1 MDMPALE
8 EEAFSAAVKQV
19 AAMLRRPDQLEK
31 LSHYKQRALR
41 KKAAV
46 EAMLKT
52 AVHSQLENVRTGLN
66 QLQLISKDVAT
77 IQKCSIQIIKELD
90 EIPALK
96 KKLQILHEE
105 NRKHIQCSTAIENLK
120 AIYEIQETVDQTYEL
135 INTGKLLHAHQNL
148 MELENARDNVMFEVF
163 KTKSESLYDQ
173 KILADYFC
181 ELFKLADELSK
192 QLWYIIGRTLEAV
205 RGTDPGPQQLVTSL
219 RIIEREERID
229 EFCLQRKKDTGFMPV
244 GRPRQW
250 RTKCFDV
257 LTNMVNQRIE
267 GNQLEDRILH
277 KEWLARYLELIRM
290 TVVQDLR
297 VVKSGCTPCFPPE
310 YHIFDRVLFMYHT
323 SISNRLREIAAD
335 SLEKNELIQLLSW
348 LRIYSG
354 KDMLGHVALGIDAQK
369 LVADHPL
376 LPRKTV
382 TELLNRFIEITKN
395 DLQDWLGRTLVQE
408 KDDWYKGA
416 SPETDCYNQ
425 YYTPLASIL
434 FQMIDD
440 QIQLGKEMGSE
451 TIPNILFV
459 CVEEMLTFTNQYKE
473 AFQAFYNKHFED
485 RSRFRYFTQTMVS
498 IANVCLICVESSEK
512 LKTNV
517 RLSVQWESPQ
527 TSSTQVASPR
537 PQSMRADLLQNIEQ
551 LKDRWNLNSQIAVKC
566 LLSEVVTDITPQL
579 ALILSSKWLG
589 TLSAVDTIC
598 FTIEDYYQDHCHL
611 KASLLNSL
619 LMELQIRVVQ
629 EYMKAFEA
637 RRLTFQNYEE
647 RKAASDQ
654 LCKEAERM
662 KELFSRLIKQ
672 EDDSSEEFETV
683 TSVLLAVAEVM
694 SLRDKSL
701 LALEVSSF
709 VQKYPNI
716 SVEQLSGLIQ
726 MREDVGR
733 SEARQLAQEITAQ
746 NKLRPKLQG
755 KIANKYIR
763 ALYFIFT
770 CIMYN
775 GIGLQSARGSGTSGY
790 VQKNL
795 AHVVVSKD
803 KQQYRNEDDIKRL
816 ESKVTR
822 KPNKELIL
830 HERKRKIELKCLEMQ
845 DLMTEQNY
853 PEEEIQEK
861 VDKYRALLR
870 KKLEE
875 EGDVDD
881 DEEANEKKVKD
892 SHIMAQM
899 MQEKNDRIRRA
910 LNIKKD
916 YVSGAAF
923 KFNEKKAEMAE
934 VASLNKNMSLP
945 MCLIC
950 EKVFSNEAMKPSRLL
965 EHWRK
970 VHEDKAKKDF
980 HFETFNFQ
988 SFKFHARPTLTTMFS
1003 SAAQQESDGM
1013 KASYNISLLI
1023 AKTGKPHTIGE
1034 ELILPAVSEV
1044 LHTVLHKPA
1053 TDIIKNIPL
1062 SNTTLQR
1069 RIDEMATDVEN
1080 TLYNYFRTVQFSL
1093 KQDESTLL
1101 GNEAVLLAYVRFI
1114 KEEKKVKTVIVPL
1127 TRQIQNLG
1135 RQHLQLA
1142 QIRQAFRGE
1151 PSKRDGKRRRR
1162 ESSDRERSSRKGRSQ
1177 SPRKVSKHQF
1187 PRIFQERKQNKKR
1200 RSEKNDD
1207 DHLSK
1212 ERRKETKSRYDCKK
1226 RRHKSESSGRSS
1238 SSSPRAR
1245 RHHSKHDERNGSR
1258 KSKERHRK
1266 ETKHR

>member
-41 KKAAV
+41 KK
-46 EAMLKT
+46 
-52 AVHSQLENVRTGLN
+52 
-66 QLQLISKDVAT
+66 LISKDVAT

-163 KTKSESLYDQ
+163 KTKAESLYDQ

-205 RGTDPGPQQLVTSL
+205 RGTDPGPQQVAALLVFLLNITFLIVSCSC
-219 RIIEREERID
+219 IIPV
-229 EFCLQRKKDTGFMPV
+229 FLTGVMFQLPMSMIEYV
-244 GRPRQW
+244 LIAIKLLYLFVLIFRFNFL
-250 RTKCFDV
+250 TCF
-257 LTNMVNQRIE
+257 
-267 GNQLEDRILH
+267 
-277 KEWLARYLELIRM
+277 
-290 TVVQDLR
+290 
-297 VVKSGCTPCFPPE
+297 
-310 YHIFDRVLFMYHT
+310 
-323 SISNRLREIAAD
+323 
-335 SLEKNELIQLLSW
+335 
-348 LRIYSG
+348 G

-408 KDDWYKGA
+408 KDVYDWYKGA

-440 QIQLGKEMGSE
+440 QMQLGKEMGSD

-527 TSSTQVASPR
+527 SSSTQVASPR

-755 KIANKYIR
+755 KIAN
-763 ALYFIFT
+763 FVIFT

-775 GIGLQSARGSGTSGY
+775 GIGLQTARGSGTSGY

-934 VASLNKNMSLP
+934 VASLNKNLLQRP
-945 MCLIC
+945 AAEV
-950 EKVFSNEAMKPSRLL
+950 EKKEEADEETS
-965 EHWRK
+965 ESSSTTTTSSSSSS
-970 VHEDKAKKDF
+970 EDSD
-980 HFETFNFQ
+980 
-988 SFKFHARPTLTTMFS
+988 S
-1003 SAAQQESDGM
+1003 SADSSDSDEESSSSTSTVSSDSSREV
-1013 KASYNISLLI
+1013 KQ
-1023 AKTGKPHTIGE
+1023 KTSK
-1034 ELILPAVSEV
+1034 
-1044 LHTVLHKPA
+1044 
-1053 TDIIKNIPL
+1053 
-1062 SNTTLQR
+1062 R
-1069 RIDEMATDVEN
+1069 
-1080 TLYNYFRTVQFSL
+1080 
-1093 KQDESTLL
+1093 
-1101 GNEAVLLAYVRFI
+1101 
-1114 KEEKKVKTVIVPL
+1114 
-1127 TRQIQNLG
+1127 
-1135 RQHLQLA
+1135 
-1142 QIRQAFRGE
+1142 AFRGE

-1162 ESSDRERSSRKGRSQ
+1162 ESYDRERSPRKGRSP
-1177 SPRKVSKHQF
+1177 SPRKVSKHWDSSSKISKSKDSESY
-1187 PRIFQERKQNKKR
+1187 RKR
-1200 RSEKNDD
+1200 RSEKNND

-1212 ERRKETKSRYDCKK
+1212 ERRKETKSRNDCKK

-1245 RHHSKHDERNGSR
+1245 RHHSRHDERNGSR
-1258 KSKERHRK
+1258 KLKEKHRK

>member
-205 RGTDPGPQQLVTSL
+205 RGTDPGPQQ
-219 RIIEREERID
+219 ID

-662 KELFSRLIKQ
+662 KELFSRVIKQ

-755 KIANKYIR
+755 KIAN
-763 ALYFIFT
+763 FVIFT

-934 VASLNKNMSLP
+934 VASLNKNMLQRP
-945 MCLIC
+945 APEV
-950 EKVFSNEAMKPSRLL
+950 EKKEETDEETSESSSTTSSSSSSSS
-965 EHWRK
+965 
-970 VHEDKAKKDF
+970 EDSD
-980 HFETFNFQ
+980 
-988 SFKFHARPTLTTMFS
+988 S
-1003 SAAQQESDGM
+1003 SADSSDSDEESR
-1013 KASYNISLLI
+1013 SS
-1023 AKTGKPHTIGE
+1023 TST
-1034 ELILPAVSEV
+1034 VSS
-1044 LHTVLHKPA
+1044 
-1053 TDIIKNIPL
+1053 D
-1062 SNTTLQR
+1062 S
-1069 RIDEMATDVEN
+1069 
-1080 TLYNYFRTVQFSL
+1080 S
-1093 KQDESTLL
+1093 
-1101 GNEAVLLAYVRFI
+1101 
-1114 KEEKKVKTVIVPL
+1114 
-1127 TRQIQNLG
+1127 
-1135 RQHLQLA
+1135 
-1142 QIRQAFRGE
+1142 
-1151 PSKRDGKRRRR
+1151 RDGKRRRR

-1177 SPRKVSKHQF
+1177 SPRKVSKHWDSSSKISKSKDSESY
-1187 PRIFQERKQNKKR
+1187 RKR

>member
-41 KKAAV
+41 KK
-46 EAMLKT
+46 
-52 AVHSQLENVRTGLN
+52 
-66 QLQLISKDVAT
+66 LISKDVAT

-163 KTKSESLYDQ
+163 KTKAESLYDQ

-205 RGTDPGPQQLVTSL
+205 RGTDPGPQ
-219 RIIEREERID
+219 
-229 EFCLQRKKDTGFMPV
+229 
-244 GRPRQW
+244 
-250 RTKCFDV
+250 
-257 LTNMVNQRIE
+257 
-267 GNQLEDRILH
+267 H
-277 KEWLARYLELIRM
+277 
-290 TVVQDLR
+290 
-297 VVKSGCTPCFPPE
+297 GCTPCFPPE

-323 SISNRLREIAAD
+323 SISNRSNVSVAD
-335 SLEKNELIQLLSW
+335 D
-348 LRIYSG
+348 G

-440 QIQLGKEMGSE
+440 QMQLGKEMGSD

-527 TSSTQVASPR
+527 SSSTQVASPR

-755 KIANKYIR
+755 KIAN
-763 ALYFIFT
+763 FVIFT

-775 GIGLQSARGSGTSGY
+775 GIGLQTARGSGTSGY

-934 VASLNKNMSLP
+934 VASLNKNFVQPQKL
-945 MCLIC
+945 
-950 EKVFSNEAMKPSRLL
+950 KKKKKQMKKRASHLL
-965 EHWRK
+965 LLLLLLLLR
-970 VHEDKAKKDF
+970 EDSD
-980 HFETFNFQ
+980 
-988 SFKFHARPTLTTMFS
+988 S
-1003 SAAQQESDGM
+1003 SADSSDSDEESSSSTSTVSSDSSREV
-1013 KASYNISLLI
+1013 KQ
-1023 AKTGKPHTIGE
+1023 KTSK
-1034 ELILPAVSEV
+1034 
-1044 LHTVLHKPA
+1044 
-1053 TDIIKNIPL
+1053 
-1062 SNTTLQR
+1062 R
-1069 RIDEMATDVEN
+1069 
-1080 TLYNYFRTVQFSL
+1080 
-1093 KQDESTLL
+1093 
-1101 GNEAVLLAYVRFI
+1101 
-1114 KEEKKVKTVIVPL
+1114 
-1127 TRQIQNLG
+1127 
-1135 RQHLQLA
+1135 
-1142 QIRQAFRGE
+1142 AFRGE

-1162 ESSDRERSSRKGRSQ
+1162 ESYDRERSPRKGRSP
-1177 SPRKVSKHQF
+1177 SPRKVSKH
-1187 PRIFQERKQNKKR
+1187 RESSSKISKSKDSESYRKR
-1200 RSEKNDD
+1200 RSEKNND

-1212 ERRKETKSRYDCKK
+1212 ERRKETKSRNDCKK

-1245 RHHSKHDERNGSR
+1245 RHHSRHDERNGSR
-1258 KSKERHRK
+1258 KLKEKHRK

>member
-8 EEAFSAAVKQV
+8 EEAFSSAVKQV

-77 IQKCSIQIIKELD
+77 IQKCSTQIIKELD
-90 EIPALK
+90 GIPALK

-120 AIYEIQETVDQTYEL
+120 AIYEIQDTVDQTYEL
-135 INTGKLLHAHQNL
+135 INSGKLLHAHQNL

-163 KTKSESLYDQ
+163 KTKAESLYDQ

-229 EFCLQRKKDTGFMPV
+229 EFCLQRKQDTGFMPV

-277 KEWLARYLELIRM
+277 KEWLARYLELIRI

-297 VVKSGCTPCFPPE
+297 VVKSGCIPCFPPE

-382 TELLNRFIEITKN
+382 TELMNRFIEITKN

-416 SPETDCYNQ
+416 NPETDCYNQ

-440 QIQLGKEMGSE
+440 QMQLGKEMGSE

-527 TSSTQVASPR
+527 NSSTQATSPR
-537 PQSMRADLLQNIEQ
+537 PQSMRTDLLQNIEQ

-566 LLSEVVTDITPQL
+566 LLSEVVTDVTPQL

-611 KASLLNSL
+611 KPSLLNNL

-733 SEARQLAQEITAQ
+733 SEARHKGYCIHLEVICATQF
-746 NKLRPKLQG
+746 
-755 KIANKYIR
+755 
-763 ALYFIFT
+763 FIFT

-775 GIGLQSARGSGTSGY
+775 GIGLQTARGSGTSGY

-795 AHVVVSKD
+795 AHVIVSKD
-803 KQQYRNEDDIKRL
+803 KQQYRNEDDIKRM

-881 DEEANEKKVKD
+881 DEVANEKKVKD
-892 SHIMAQM
+892 SHIMAEM

-916 YVSGAAF
+916 HVSGAAF
-923 KFNEKKAEMAE
+923 KFNEKKAEKAE
-934 VASLNKNMSLP
+934 LASLNKNLLQRP
-945 MCLIC
+945 LAEV
-950 EKVFSNEAMKPSRLL
+950 EKKEEADEETTESSSASSSSSSSSSEDSDSSTDSSDSDEESSSSASTVSSDSSREVKQKTSKRVFREEPSR
-965 EHWRK
+965 
-970 VHEDKAKKDF
+970 
-980 HFETFNFQ
+980 
-988 SFKFHARPTLTTMFS
+988 
-1003 SAAQQESDGM
+1003 
-1013 KASYNISLLI
+1013 
-1023 AKTGKPHTIGE
+1023 
-1034 ELILPAVSEV
+1034 
-1044 LHTVLHKPA
+1044 
-1053 TDIIKNIPL
+1053 
-1062 SNTTLQR
+1062 
-1069 RIDEMATDVEN
+1069 
-1080 TLYNYFRTVQFSL
+1080 
-1093 KQDESTLL
+1093 
-1101 GNEAVLLAYVRFI
+1101 
-1114 KEEKKVKTVIVPL
+1114 
-1127 TRQIQNLG
+1127 
-1135 RQHLQLA
+1135 
-1142 QIRQAFRGE
+1142 
-1151 PSKRDGKRRRR
+1151 RDGKRSRR
-1162 ESSDRERSSRKGRSQ
+1162 ESSDRERSSRKARSP
-1177 SPRKVSKHQF
+1177 SPRNVST
-1187 PRIFQERKQNKKR
+1187 KQRDSSSKISKSKDSESYKKR
-1200 RSEKNDD
+1200 RAEKNDD

-1212 ERRKETKSRYDCKK
+1212 DKRKETKSGNDSKK
-1226 RRHKSESSGRSS
+1226 HRHKSELSRRSM

-1245 RHHSKHDERNGSR
+1245 RHHHSKHDERNGNR
-1258 KSKERHRK
+1258 KSKEEHRK
-1266 ETKHR
+1266 ESKHK

>member
-8 EEAFSAAVKQV
+8 EEAFSSAVKQV

-77 IQKCSIQIIKELD
+77 IQKCSTQIIKELD
-90 EIPALK
+90 GIPALK

-120 AIYEIQETVDQTYEL
+120 AIYEIQDT
-135 INTGKLLHAHQNL
+135 
-148 MELENARDNVMFEVF
+148 
-163 KTKSESLYDQ
+163 
-173 KILADYFC
+173 
-181 ELFKLADELSK
+181 LSK

-229 EFCLQRKKDTGFMPV
+229 EFCLQRKQDTGFMPV

-277 KEWLARYLELIRM
+277 KEWLARYLELIRI

-297 VVKSGCTPCFPPE
+297 VVKSGCIPCFPPE

-382 TELLNRFIEITKN
+382 TELMNRFIEITKN

-408 KDDWYKGA
+408 KD
-416 SPETDCYNQ
+416 
-425 YYTPLASIL
+425 
-434 FQMIDD
+434 M
-440 QIQLGKEMGSE
+440 QLGKEMGSE

-527 TSSTQVASPR
+527 NSSTQATSPR
-537 PQSMRADLLQNIEQ
+537 PQSMRTDLLQNIEQ
-551 LKDRWNLNSQIAVKC
+551 LKDRWNLNSQIA
-566 LLSEVVTDITPQL
+566 
-579 ALILSSKWLG
+579 LG

-611 KASLLNSL
+611 KPSLLNNL

-755 KIANKYIR
+755 KIANLTICLTFNLIFPKLFNLCKTFEFSSAISHFKWNTVTTSSKGYCIHLEVIC
-763 ALYFIFT
+763 ATQFFIFT

-775 GIGLQSARGSGTSGY
+775 GIGLQTARGSGTSGY

-795 AHVVVSKD
+795 AHVIVSKD
-803 KQQYRNEDDIKRL
+803 KQQYRNEDDIKRM

-881 DEEANEKKVKD
+881 DEVANEKKVKD
-892 SHIMAQM
+892 SHIMAEM

-916 YVSGAAF
+916 HVSGAAF
-923 KFNEKKAEMAE
+923 KFNEKKAEKAE
-934 VASLNKNMSLP
+934 LASLNKNLLQRP
-945 MCLIC
+945 LAEV
-950 EKVFSNEAMKPSRLL
+950 EKKEEADEETTESSSASSSSSSSSSEDSDSSTDSSDSDEESSSSASTVSSDSSREVKQKTSKRVFREEPSR
-965 EHWRK
+965 
-970 VHEDKAKKDF
+970 
-980 HFETFNFQ
+980 
-988 SFKFHARPTLTTMFS
+988 
-1003 SAAQQESDGM
+1003 
-1013 KASYNISLLI
+1013 
-1023 AKTGKPHTIGE
+1023 
-1034 ELILPAVSEV
+1034 
-1044 LHTVLHKPA
+1044 
-1053 TDIIKNIPL
+1053 
-1062 SNTTLQR
+1062 
-1069 RIDEMATDVEN
+1069 
-1080 TLYNYFRTVQFSL
+1080 
-1093 KQDESTLL
+1093 
-1101 GNEAVLLAYVRFI
+1101 
-1114 KEEKKVKTVIVPL
+1114 
-1127 TRQIQNLG
+1127 
-1135 RQHLQLA
+1135 
-1142 QIRQAFRGE
+1142 
-1151 PSKRDGKRRRR
+1151 RDGKRSRR
-1162 ESSDRERSSRKGRSQ
+1162 ESSDRERSSRKARSP
-1177 SPRKVSKHQF
+1177 SPRNVST
-1187 PRIFQERKQNKKR
+1187 KQRDSSSKISKSKDSESYKKR
-1200 RSEKNDD
+1200 RAEKNDD

-1212 ERRKETKSRYDCKK
+1212 DKRKETKSGNDSKK
-1226 RRHKSESSGRSS
+1226 HRHKSELSRRSM

-1245 RHHSKHDERNGSR
+1245 RHHHSKHDERNGNR
-1258 KSKERHRK
+1258 KSKEEHRK
-1266 ETKHR
+1266 ESKHK

>member
-8 EEAFSAAVKQV
+8 EEAFSSAVKQV

-77 IQKCSIQIIKELD
+77 IQKCSTQIIKELD
-90 EIPALK
+90 GIPALK

-120 AIYEIQETVDQTYEL
+120 AIYEIQDTVDQTYEL
-135 INTGKLLHAHQNL
+135 INSGKLLHAHQNL

-163 KTKSESLYDQ
+163 KTKAESLYDQ

-229 EFCLQRKKDTGFMPV
+229 EFCLQRKQDTGFMPV

-277 KEWLARYLELIRM
+277 KEWLARYLELIRI

-297 VVKSGCTPCFPPE
+297 VVKSGCIPCFPPE

-382 TELLNRFIEITKN
+382 TELMNRFIEITKN

-408 KDDWYKGA
+408 KDVYDWYKGA
-416 SPETDCYNQ
+416 NPETDCYNQ

-440 QIQLGKEMGSE
+440 QMQLGKEMGSE

-527 TSSTQVASPR
+527 NSSTQATSPR
-537 PQSMRADLLQNIEQ
+537 PQSMRTDLLQNIEQ

-566 LLSEVVTDITPQL
+566 LLSEVVTDVTPQL

-611 KASLLNSL
+611 KPSLLNNL

-755 KIANKYIR
+755 KIANF
-763 ALYFIFT
+763 FIFT

-775 GIGLQSARGSGTSGY
+775 GIGLQTARGSGTSGY

-795 AHVVVSKD
+795 AHVIVSKD
-803 KQQYRNEDDIKRL
+803 KQQYRNEDDIKRM

-881 DEEANEKKVKD
+881 DEVANEKKVKD
-892 SHIMAQM
+892 SHIMAEM

-916 YVSGAAF
+916 HVSGAAF
-923 KFNEKKAEMAE
+923 KFNEKKAEKAE
-934 VASLNKNMSLP
+934 LASLNKNLLQRP
-945 MCLIC
+945 LAEV
-950 EKVFSNEAMKPSRLL
+950 EKKEEADEETTESSSASSSSSSSSSEDSDSSTDSSDSDEESSSSASTVSSDSSREVKQKTSKRVFREEPSR
-965 EHWRK
+965 
-970 VHEDKAKKDF
+970 
-980 HFETFNFQ
+980 
-988 SFKFHARPTLTTMFS
+988 
-1003 SAAQQESDGM
+1003 
-1013 KASYNISLLI
+1013 
-1023 AKTGKPHTIGE
+1023 
-1034 ELILPAVSEV
+1034 
-1044 LHTVLHKPA
+1044 
-1053 TDIIKNIPL
+1053 
-1062 SNTTLQR
+1062 
-1069 RIDEMATDVEN
+1069 
-1080 TLYNYFRTVQFSL
+1080 
-1093 KQDESTLL
+1093 
-1101 GNEAVLLAYVRFI
+1101 
-1114 KEEKKVKTVIVPL
+1114 
-1127 TRQIQNLG
+1127 
-1135 RQHLQLA
+1135 
-1142 QIRQAFRGE
+1142 
-1151 PSKRDGKRRRR
+1151 RDGKRSRR
-1162 ESSDRERSSRKGRSQ
+1162 ESSDRERSSRKARSP
-1177 SPRKVSKHQF
+1177 SPRNVST
-1187 PRIFQERKQNKKR
+1187 KQRDSSSKISKSKDSESYKKR
-1200 RSEKNDD
+1200 RAEKNDD

-1212 ERRKETKSRYDCKK
+1212 DKRKETKSGNDSKK
-1226 RRHKSESSGRSS
+1226 HRHKSELSRRSM

-1245 RHHSKHDERNGSR
+1245 RHHHSKHDERNGNR
-1258 KSKERHRK
+1258 KSKEEHRK
-1266 ETKHR
+1266 ESKHK

>member
-41 KKAAV
+41 KK
-46 EAMLKT
+46 
-52 AVHSQLENVRTGLN
+52 
-66 QLQLISKDVAT
+66 LISKDVAT
-77 IQKCSIQIIKELD
+77 IQKCSMQIIKELD

-163 KTKSESLYDQ
+163 KTKAESLYDQ

-205 RGTDPGPQQLVTSL
+205 RGTDPGPQQVAALLVFLLNITFLIVSCSC
-219 RIIEREERID
+219 IIPVFLTGVMFQLPMSMID
-229 EFCLQRKKDTGFMPV
+229 
-244 GRPRQW
+244 
-250 RTKCFDV
+250 
-257 LTNMVNQRIE
+257 
-267 GNQLEDRILH
+267 
-277 KEWLARYLELIRM
+277 
-290 TVVQDLR
+290 
-297 VVKSGCTPCFPPE
+297 
-310 YHIFDRVLFMYHT
+310 
-323 SISNRLREIAAD
+323 
-335 SLEKNELIQLLSW
+335 
-348 LRIYSG
+348 G

-408 KDDWYKGA
+408 KDVYDWYKGA

-755 KIANKYIR
+755 KIANK
-763 ALYFIFT
+763 
-770 CIMYN
+770 
-775 GIGLQSARGSGTSGY
+775 
-790 VQKNL
+790 NL

-861 VDKYRALLR
+861 VGKYRALLR

-934 VASLNKNMSLP
+934 VASLNKNL
-945 MCLIC
+945 
-950 EKVFSNEAMKPSRLL
+950 
-965 EHWRK
+965 
-970 VHEDKAKKDF
+970 
-980 HFETFNFQ
+980 
-988 SFKFHARPTLTTMFS
+988 
-1003 SAAQQESDGM
+1003 
-1013 KASYNISLLI
+1013 
-1023 AKTGKPHTIGE
+1023 
-1034 ELILPAVSEV
+1034 
-1044 LHTVLHKPA
+1044 
-1053 TDIIKNIPL
+1053 
-1062 SNTTLQR
+1062 LQR
-1069 RIDEMATDVEN
+1069 PAPEVE
-1080 TLYNYFRTVQFSL
+1080 
-1093 KQDESTLL
+1093 K
-1101 GNEAVLLAYVRFI
+1101 
-1114 KEEKKVKTVIVPL
+1114 KEETDEETSESSSTSSYSSSSSSSSSSTTK
-1127 TRQIQNLG
+1127 NLA

-1187 PRIFQERKQNKKR
+1187 SRIFQERKQNKKR

-1238 SSSPRAR
+1238 PSSPRAR
-1245 RHHSKHDERNGSR
+1245 RHHSKHDERNGSK

>member
-8 EEAFSAAVKQV
+8 EEAFSSAVKQV

-77 IQKCSIQIIKELD
+77 IQKCSTQIIKELD
-90 EIPALK
+90 GIPALK

-120 AIYEIQETVDQTYEL
+120 AIYEIQDTVDQTYEL
-135 INTGKLLHAHQNL
+135 INSGKLLHAHQNL

-163 KTKSESLYDQ
+163 KTKAESLYDQ

-229 EFCLQRKKDTGFMPV
+229 EFCLQRKQDTGFMPV

-277 KEWLARYLELIRM
+277 KEWLARYLELIRI

-297 VVKSGCTPCFPPE
+297 VVKSGCIPCFPPE

-382 TELLNRFIEITKN
+382 TELMNRFIEITKN

-408 KDDWYKGA
+408 KDVYDWYKGA
-416 SPETDCYNQ
+416 NPETDCYNQ

-440 QIQLGKEMGSE
+440 QMQLGKEMGSE

-527 TSSTQVASPR
+527 NSSTQATSPR
-537 PQSMRADLLQNIEQ
+537 PQSMRTDLLQNIEQ
-551 LKDRWNLNSQIAVKC
+551 LKDRWNLNSQIA
-566 LLSEVVTDITPQL
+566 
-579 ALILSSKWLG
+579 LG

-611 KASLLNSL
+611 KPSLLNNL

-755 KIANKYIR
+755 KIANLTICLTFNLIFPKLFNLCKTFEFSSAISHFKWNTVTTSSKGYCIHLEVIC
-763 ALYFIFT
+763 ATQFFIFT

-775 GIGLQSARGSGTSGY
+775 GIGLQTARGSGTSGY

-795 AHVVVSKD
+795 AHVIVSKD
-803 KQQYRNEDDIKRL
+803 KQQYRNEDDIKRM

-881 DEEANEKKVKD
+881 DEVANEKKVKD
-892 SHIMAQM
+892 SHIMAEM

-916 YVSGAAF
+916 HVSGAAF
-923 KFNEKKAEMAE
+923 KFNEKKAEKAE
-934 VASLNKNMSLP
+934 LASLNKNLLQRP
-945 MCLIC
+945 LAEV
-950 EKVFSNEAMKPSRLL
+950 EKKEEADEETTESSSASSSSSSSSSEDSDSSTDSSDSDEESSSSASTVSSDSSREVKQKTSKRVFREEPSR
-965 EHWRK
+965 
-970 VHEDKAKKDF
+970 
-980 HFETFNFQ
+980 
-988 SFKFHARPTLTTMFS
+988 
-1003 SAAQQESDGM
+1003 
-1013 KASYNISLLI
+1013 
-1023 AKTGKPHTIGE
+1023 
-1034 ELILPAVSEV
+1034 
-1044 LHTVLHKPA
+1044 
-1053 TDIIKNIPL
+1053 
-1062 SNTTLQR
+1062 
-1069 RIDEMATDVEN
+1069 
-1080 TLYNYFRTVQFSL
+1080 
-1093 KQDESTLL
+1093 
-1101 GNEAVLLAYVRFI
+1101 
-1114 KEEKKVKTVIVPL
+1114 
-1127 TRQIQNLG
+1127 
-1135 RQHLQLA
+1135 
-1142 QIRQAFRGE
+1142 
-1151 PSKRDGKRRRR
+1151 RDGKRSRR
-1162 ESSDRERSSRKGRSQ
+1162 ESSDRERSSRKARSP
-1177 SPRKVSKHQF
+1177 SPRNVST
-1187 PRIFQERKQNKKR
+1187 KQRDSSSKISKSKDSESYKKR
-1200 RSEKNDD
+1200 RAEKNDD

-1212 ERRKETKSRYDCKK
+1212 DKRKETKSGNDSKK
-1226 RRHKSESSGRSS
+1226 HRHKSELSRRSM

-1245 RHHSKHDERNGSR
+1245 RHHHSKHDERNGNR
-1258 KSKERHRK
+1258 KSKEEHRK
-1266 ETKHR
+1266 ESKHK

>member
-8 EEAFSAAVKQV
+8 EEAFSVAVKQV

-77 IQKCSIQIIKELD
+77 IQKCSTQIIKELD
-90 EIPALK
+90 GIPALK

-120 AIYEIQETVDQTYEL
+120 AIYEIQDTVDQTYEL
-135 INTGKLLHAHQNL
+135 INSGKLLHAHQNL

-163 KTKSESLYDQ
+163 KTKAESVYDQ

-229 EFCLQRKKDTGFMPV
+229 EFCLQRKQDTGFMPV

-297 VVKSGCTPCFPPE
+297 VVKSGCIPCFPPE

-354 KDMLGHVALGIDAQK
+354 KDMLGHVTLGIDAQK

-382 TELLNRFIEITKN
+382 TELMNRFIEITKN

-408 KDDWYKGA
+408 KDVYDWYKGA

-440 QIQLGKEMGSE
+440 QMQLGKEMGSE

-485 RSRFRYFTQTMVS
+485 RSRFKYFTQTMVS

-527 TSSTQVASPR
+527 NSSTQVTSPR

-566 LLSEVVTDITPQL
+566 LLSEVVTDVTPQL

-611 KASLLNSL
+611 KPSLLNNL

-662 KELFSRLIKQ
+662 KELFNRLIKQ

-683 TSVLLAVAEVM
+683 TSVLLAVTEVM

-755 KIANKYIR
+755 KIAN
-763 ALYFIFT
+763 
-770 CIMYN
+770 
-775 GIGLQSARGSGTSGY
+775 
-790 VQKNL
+790 
-795 AHVVVSKD
+795 
-803 KQQYRNEDDIKRL
+803 
-816 ESKVTR
+816 
-822 KPNKELIL
+822 
-830 HERKRKIELKCLEMQ
+830 
-845 DLMTEQNY
+845 
-853 PEEEIQEK
+853 
-861 VDKYRALLR
+861 
-870 KKLEE
+870 
-875 EGDVDD
+875 
-881 DEEANEKKVKD
+881 
-892 SHIMAQM
+892 
-899 MQEKNDRIRRA
+899 
-910 LNIKKD
+910 
-916 YVSGAAF
+916 
-923 KFNEKKAEMAE
+923 
-934 VASLNKNMSLP
+934 
-945 MCLIC
+945 
-950 EKVFSNEAMKPSRLL
+950 VF
-965 EHWRK
+965 
-970 VHEDKAKKDF
+970 DF
-980 HFETFNFQ
+980 
-988 SFKFHARPTLTTMFS
+988 
-1003 SAAQQESDGM
+1003 
-1013 KASYNISLLI
+1013 
-1023 AKTGKPHTIGE
+1023 
-1034 ELILPAVSEV
+1034 
-1044 LHTVLHKPA
+1044 
-1053 TDIIKNIPL
+1053 
-1062 SNTTLQR
+1062 
-1069 RIDEMATDVEN
+1069 
-1080 TLYNYFRTVQFSL
+1080 
-1093 KQDESTLL
+1093 
-1101 GNEAVLLAYVRFI
+1101 
-1114 KEEKKVKTVIVPL
+1114 
-1127 TRQIQNLG
+1127 
-1135 RQHLQLA
+1135 
-1142 QIRQAFRGE
+1142 
-1151 PSKRDGKRRRR
+1151 
-1162 ESSDRERSSRKGRSQ
+1162 
-1177 SPRKVSKHQF
+1177 
-1187 PRIFQERKQNKKR
+1187 
-1200 RSEKNDD
+1200 
-1207 DHLSK
+1207 
-1212 ERRKETKSRYDCKK
+1212 
-1226 RRHKSESSGRSS
+1226 
-1238 SSSPRAR
+1238 
-1245 RHHSKHDERNGSR
+1245 
-1258 KSKERHRK
+1258 
-1266 ETKHR
+1266 

>member
-8 EEAFSAAVKQV
+8 EEAFSSAVKQV

-41 KKAAV
+41 KK
-46 EAMLKT
+46 
-52 AVHSQLENVRTGLN
+52 
-66 QLQLISKDVAT
+66 LISKDVAT
-77 IQKCSIQIIKELD
+77 IQKCSTQIIKELD
-90 EIPALK
+90 GIPALK

-120 AIYEIQETVDQTYEL
+120 AIYEIQDTVDQTYEL
-135 INTGKLLHAHQNL
+135 INSGKLLHAHQNL

-163 KTKSESLYDQ
+163 KTKAESLYDQ

-205 RGTDPGPQQLVTSL
+205 RGTDPGPQ
-219 RIIEREERID
+219 
-229 EFCLQRKKDTGFMPV
+229 
-244 GRPRQW
+244 
-250 RTKCFDV
+250 
-257 LTNMVNQRIE
+257 
-267 GNQLEDRILH
+267 H
-277 KEWLARYLELIRM
+277 
-290 TVVQDLR
+290 
-297 VVKSGCTPCFPPE
+297 GCIPCFPPE

-382 TELLNRFIEITKN
+382 TELMNRFIEITKN

-408 KDDWYKGA
+408 KDVYDWYKGA
-416 SPETDCYNQ
+416 NPETDCYNQ

-440 QIQLGKEMGSE
+440 QMQLGKEMGSE

-527 TSSTQVASPR
+527 NSSTQATSPR
-537 PQSMRADLLQNIEQ
+537 PQSMRTDLLQNIEQ
-551 LKDRWNLNSQIAVKC
+551 LKDRWNLNSQIA
-566 LLSEVVTDITPQL
+566 
-579 ALILSSKWLG
+579 LG

-611 KASLLNSL
+611 KPSLLNNL

-755 KIANKYIR
+755 KIANLTICLTFNLIFPKLFNLCKTFEFSSAISHFKWNTVTTSSKGYCIHLEVIC
-763 ALYFIFT
+763 ATQFFIFT

-775 GIGLQSARGSGTSGY
+775 GIGLQTARGSGTSGY

-795 AHVVVSKD
+795 AHVIVSKD
-803 KQQYRNEDDIKRL
+803 KQQYRNEDDIKRM

-881 DEEANEKKVKD
+881 DEVANEKKVKD
-892 SHIMAQM
+892 SHIMAEM

-916 YVSGAAF
+916 HVSGAAF
-923 KFNEKKAEMAE
+923 KFNEKKAEKAE
-934 VASLNKNMSLP
+934 LASLNKNLLQRP
-945 MCLIC
+945 LAEV
-950 EKVFSNEAMKPSRLL
+950 EKKEEADEETTESSSASSSSSSSSSEDSDSSTDSSDSDEESSSSASTVSSDSSREVKQKTSKRVFREEPSR
-965 EHWRK
+965 
-970 VHEDKAKKDF
+970 
-980 HFETFNFQ
+980 
-988 SFKFHARPTLTTMFS
+988 
-1003 SAAQQESDGM
+1003 
-1013 KASYNISLLI
+1013 
-1023 AKTGKPHTIGE
+1023 
-1034 ELILPAVSEV
+1034 
-1044 LHTVLHKPA
+1044 
-1053 TDIIKNIPL
+1053 
-1062 SNTTLQR
+1062 
-1069 RIDEMATDVEN
+1069 
-1080 TLYNYFRTVQFSL
+1080 
-1093 KQDESTLL
+1093 
-1101 GNEAVLLAYVRFI
+1101 
-1114 KEEKKVKTVIVPL
+1114 
-1127 TRQIQNLG
+1127 
-1135 RQHLQLA
+1135 
-1142 QIRQAFRGE
+1142 
-1151 PSKRDGKRRRR
+1151 RDGKRSRR
-1162 ESSDRERSSRKGRSQ
+1162 ESSDRERSSRKARSP
-1177 SPRKVSKHQF
+1177 SPRNVST
-1187 PRIFQERKQNKKR
+1187 KQRDSSSKISKSKDSESYKKR
-1200 RSEKNDD
+1200 RAEKNDD

-1212 ERRKETKSRYDCKK
+1212 DKRKETKSGNDSKK
-1226 RRHKSESSGRSS
+1226 HRHKSELSRRSM

-1245 RHHSKHDERNGSR
+1245 RHHHSKHDERNGNR
-1258 KSKERHRK
+1258 KSKEEHRK
-1266 ETKHR
+1266 ESKHK

>member
-41 KKAAV
+41 KK
-46 EAMLKT
+46 
-52 AVHSQLENVRTGLN
+52 
-66 QLQLISKDVAT
+66 LISKDVAT

-163 KTKSESLYDQ
+163 KTKAESLYDQ

-205 RGTDPGPQQLVTSL
+205 RGTDPGPQQVAALLVFLLNITFLIVSCSC
-219 RIIEREERID
+219 IIPVFLTGVMFQLPMSMID
-229 EFCLQRKKDTGFMPV
+229 
-244 GRPRQW
+244 
-250 RTKCFDV
+250 
-257 LTNMVNQRIE
+257 
-267 GNQLEDRILH
+267 
-277 KEWLARYLELIRM
+277 
-290 TVVQDLR
+290 
-297 VVKSGCTPCFPPE
+297 
-310 YHIFDRVLFMYHT
+310 
-323 SISNRLREIAAD
+323 
-335 SLEKNELIQLLSW
+335 
-348 LRIYSG
+348 G

-408 KDDWYKGA
+408 KDVYDWYKGA

-755 KIANKYIR
+755 KIANK
-763 ALYFIFT
+763 
-770 CIMYN
+770 
-775 GIGLQSARGSGTSGY
+775 
-790 VQKNL
+790 NL

-861 VDKYRALLR
+861 VGKYRALLR

-934 VASLNKNMSLP
+934 VASLNKNL
-945 MCLIC
+945 
-950 EKVFSNEAMKPSRLL
+950 
-965 EHWRK
+965 
-970 VHEDKAKKDF
+970 
-980 HFETFNFQ
+980 
-988 SFKFHARPTLTTMFS
+988 
-1003 SAAQQESDGM
+1003 
-1013 KASYNISLLI
+1013 
-1023 AKTGKPHTIGE
+1023 
-1034 ELILPAVSEV
+1034 
-1044 LHTVLHKPA
+1044 
-1053 TDIIKNIPL
+1053 
-1062 SNTTLQR
+1062 LQR
-1069 RIDEMATDVEN
+1069 PAPEVE
-1080 TLYNYFRTVQFSL
+1080 
-1093 KQDESTLL
+1093 K
-1101 GNEAVLLAYVRFI
+1101 
-1114 KEEKKVKTVIVPL
+1114 KEETD
-1127 TRQIQNLG
+1127 
-1135 RQHLQLA
+1135 
-1142 QIRQAFRGE
+1142 E
-1151 PSKRDGKRRRR
+1151 
-1162 ESSDRERSSRKGRSQ
+1162 
-1177 SPRKVSKHQF
+1177 
-1187 PRIFQERKQNKKR
+1187 
-1200 RSEKNDD
+1200 
-1207 DHLSK
+1207 
-1212 ERRKETKSRYDCKK
+1212 ET
-1226 RRHKSESSGRSS
+1226 SESSSTSSYSS
-1238 SSSPRAR
+1238 SSSSSTNLRKGMEKDVDGNLLTENDLLVKEDPILRERFPSTNFQEYSKKESKIKSDARKKMTTIIYPRKDERKQSRGMTAKSVGINLNHLGGHR
-1245 RHHSKHDERNGSR
+1245 RHLQEHDDIIRNMMKGMEVESQKR
-1258 KSKERHRK
+1258 GIGKKPSTDGKLTEFSTTLKSEKL
-1266 ETKHR
+1266 

>member
-163 KTKSESLYDQ
+163 KTKAESLYDQ

-250 RTKCFDV
+250 RKKCFDV

-440 QIQLGKEMGSE
+440 QMQLGKEMGSD

-527 TSSTQVASPR
+527 SSSTQVASPR

-755 KIANKYIR
+755 KIAN
-763 ALYFIFT
+763 FVIFT

-775 GIGLQSARGSGTSGY
+775 GIGLQTARGSGTSGY

-916 YVSGAAF
+916 YVSGYSVQPQ
-923 KFNEKKAEMAE
+923 KLKKKKKQMKKR
-934 VASLNKNMSLP
+934 ASH
-945 MCLIC
+945 
-950 EKVFSNEAMKPSRLL
+950 LL
-965 EHWRK
+965 LLLLLLLLR
-970 VHEDKAKKDF
+970 EDSD
-980 HFETFNFQ
+980 
-988 SFKFHARPTLTTMFS
+988 S
-1003 SAAQQESDGM
+1003 SADSSDSDEESSSSTSTVSSDSSREV
-1013 KASYNISLLI
+1013 KQ
-1023 AKTGKPHTIGE
+1023 KTSK
-1034 ELILPAVSEV
+1034 
-1044 LHTVLHKPA
+1044 
-1053 TDIIKNIPL
+1053 
-1062 SNTTLQR
+1062 R
-1069 RIDEMATDVEN
+1069 
-1080 TLYNYFRTVQFSL
+1080 
-1093 KQDESTLL
+1093 
-1101 GNEAVLLAYVRFI
+1101 
-1114 KEEKKVKTVIVPL
+1114 
-1127 TRQIQNLG
+1127 
-1135 RQHLQLA
+1135 
-1142 QIRQAFRGE
+1142 AFRGE

-1162 ESSDRERSSRKGRSQ
+1162 ESYDRERSPRKGRSP
-1177 SPRKVSKHQF
+1177 SPRKVSKH
-1187 PRIFQERKQNKKR
+1187 RESSSKISKSKDSESYRKR
-1200 RSEKNDD
+1200 RSEKNND

-1212 ERRKETKSRYDCKK
+1212 ERRKETKSRNDCKK

-1245 RHHSKHDERNGSR
+1245 RHHSRHDERNGSR
-1258 KSKERHRK
+1258 KLKEKHRK

>member
-8 EEAFSAAVKQV
+8 EEAFSVAVKQV

-77 IQKCSIQIIKELD
+77 IQKCSTQIIKELD
-90 EIPALK
+90 GIPALK

-120 AIYEIQETVDQTYEL
+120 AIYEIQDTVDQTYEL
-135 INTGKLLHAHQNL
+135 INSGKLLHAHQNL

-163 KTKSESLYDQ
+163 KTKAESVYDQ

-229 EFCLQRKKDTGFMPV
+229 EFCLQRKQDTGFMPV

-297 VVKSGCTPCFPPE
+297 VVKSGCIPCFPPE

-354 KDMLGHVALGIDAQK
+354 KDMLGHVTLGIDAQK

-382 TELLNRFIEITKN
+382 TELMNRFIEITKN

-408 KDDWYKGA
+408 KDVYDWYKGA

-440 QIQLGKEMGSE
+440 QMQLGKEMGSE

-485 RSRFRYFTQTMVS
+485 RSRFKYFTQTMVS

-527 TSSTQVASPR
+527 NSSTQVTSPR

-566 LLSEVVTDITPQL
+566 LLSEVVTDVTPQL

-611 KASLLNSL
+611 KPSLLNNL

-662 KELFSRLIKQ
+662 KELFNRLIKQ

-683 TSVLLAVAEVM
+683 TSVLLAVTEVM

-755 KIANKYIR
+755 KIAN
-763 ALYFIFT
+763 FVIFA

-775 GIGLQSARGSGTSGY
+775 GIGLQTARGSGTSGY

-803 KQQYRNEDDIKRL
+803 KQLYRNEDDIKRM

-881 DEEANEKKVKD
+881 DEVANEKRVKD
-892 SHIMAQM
+892 SHIMAEM

-916 YVSGAAF
+916 HVSGAAF

-934 VASLNKNMSLP
+934 LASLNKNLLQRP
-945 MCLIC
+945 VAEV
-950 EKVFSNEAMKPSRLL
+950 EKKEEADEETSETSSASSSSSSSSEDSDSSTDSSDSDEESSSSTSTVSSDSSREVKQKTSKRVFREEPSR
-965 EHWRK
+965 
-970 VHEDKAKKDF
+970 
-980 HFETFNFQ
+980 
-988 SFKFHARPTLTTMFS
+988 
-1003 SAAQQESDGM
+1003 
-1013 KASYNISLLI
+1013 
-1023 AKTGKPHTIGE
+1023 
-1034 ELILPAVSEV
+1034 
-1044 LHTVLHKPA
+1044 
-1053 TDIIKNIPL
+1053 
-1062 SNTTLQR
+1062 
-1069 RIDEMATDVEN
+1069 
-1080 TLYNYFRTVQFSL
+1080 
-1093 KQDESTLL
+1093 
-1101 GNEAVLLAYVRFI
+1101 
-1114 KEEKKVKTVIVPL
+1114 
-1127 TRQIQNLG
+1127 
-1135 RQHLQLA
+1135 
-1142 QIRQAFRGE
+1142 
-1151 PSKRDGKRRRR
+1151 RDGKRRRR
-1162 ESSDRERSSRKGRSQ
+1162 ESSDRERSSRKRRSP
-1177 SPRKVSKHQF
+1177 SPRNVST
-1187 PRIFQERKQNKKR
+1187 KQRDSSSKISKSKDSESYRKR
-1200 RSEKNDD
+1200 RAEKNDD

-1212 ERRKETKSRYDCKK
+1212 ERRKETKSRNDSKK
-1226 RRHKSESSGRSS
+1226 RRHKSELSRRST

-1245 RHHSKHDERNGSR
+1245 RHHSKHDERNGNR
-1258 KSKERHRK
+1258 KSKEEHRK
-1266 ETKHR
+1266 ERKHK

>member
-8 EEAFSAAVKQV
+8 EEAFSSAVKQV

-77 IQKCSIQIIKELD
+77 IQKCSTQIIKELD
-90 EIPALK
+90 GIPALK

-120 AIYEIQETVDQTYEL
+120 AIYEIQDTVDQTYEL
-135 INTGKLLHAHQNL
+135 INSGKLLHAHQNL

-163 KTKSESLYDQ
+163 KTKAESLYDQ

-229 EFCLQRKKDTGFMPV
+229 EFCLQRKQDTGFMPV

-277 KEWLARYLELIRM
+277 KEWLARYLELIRI

-297 VVKSGCTPCFPPE
+297 VVKSGCIPCFPPE
-310 YHIFDRVLFMYHT
+310 YHIFDLFPT
-323 SISNRLREIAAD
+323 G
-335 SLEKNELIQLLSW
+335 
-348 LRIYSG
+348 G

-382 TELLNRFIEITKN
+382 TELMNRFIEITKN

-408 KDDWYKGA
+408 KDVYDWYKGA
-416 SPETDCYNQ
+416 NPETDCYNQ

-440 QIQLGKEMGSE
+440 QMQLGKEMGSE

-527 TSSTQVASPR
+527 NSSTQATSPR
-537 PQSMRADLLQNIEQ
+537 PQSMRTDLLQNIEQ
-551 LKDRWNLNSQIAVKC
+551 LKDRWNLNSQIA
-566 LLSEVVTDITPQL
+566 
-579 ALILSSKWLG
+579 LG

-611 KASLLNSL
+611 KPSLLNNL

-755 KIANKYIR
+755 KIANF
-763 ALYFIFT
+763 FIFT

-775 GIGLQSARGSGTSGY
+775 GIGLQTARGSGTSGY

-795 AHVVVSKD
+795 AHVIVSKD
-803 KQQYRNEDDIKRL
+803 KQQYRNEDDIKRM

-881 DEEANEKKVKD
+881 DEVANEKKVKD
-892 SHIMAQM
+892 SHIMAEM

-916 YVSGAAF
+916 HVSGAAF
-923 KFNEKKAEMAE
+923 KFNEKKAEKAE
-934 VASLNKNMSLP
+934 LASLNKNLLQRP
-945 MCLIC
+945 LAEV
-950 EKVFSNEAMKPSRLL
+950 EKKEEADEETTESSSASSSSSSSSSEDSDSSTDSSDSDEESSSSASTVSSDSSREVKQKTSKRVFREEPSR
-965 EHWRK
+965 
-970 VHEDKAKKDF
+970 
-980 HFETFNFQ
+980 
-988 SFKFHARPTLTTMFS
+988 
-1003 SAAQQESDGM
+1003 
-1013 KASYNISLLI
+1013 
-1023 AKTGKPHTIGE
+1023 
-1034 ELILPAVSEV
+1034 
-1044 LHTVLHKPA
+1044 
-1053 TDIIKNIPL
+1053 
-1062 SNTTLQR
+1062 
-1069 RIDEMATDVEN
+1069 
-1080 TLYNYFRTVQFSL
+1080 
-1093 KQDESTLL
+1093 
-1101 GNEAVLLAYVRFI
+1101 
-1114 KEEKKVKTVIVPL
+1114 
-1127 TRQIQNLG
+1127 
-1135 RQHLQLA
+1135 
-1142 QIRQAFRGE
+1142 
-1151 PSKRDGKRRRR
+1151 RDGKRSRR
-1162 ESSDRERSSRKGRSQ
+1162 ESSDRERSSRKARSP
-1177 SPRKVSKHQF
+1177 SPRNVST
-1187 PRIFQERKQNKKR
+1187 KQRDSSSKISKSKDSESYKKR
-1200 RSEKNDD
+1200 RAEKNDD

-1212 ERRKETKSRYDCKK
+1212 DKRKETKSGNDSKK
-1226 RRHKSESSGRSS
+1226 HRHKSELSRRSM

-1245 RHHSKHDERNGSR
+1245 RHHHSKHDERNGNR
-1258 KSKERHRK
+1258 KSKEEHRK
-1266 ETKHR
+1266 ESKHK